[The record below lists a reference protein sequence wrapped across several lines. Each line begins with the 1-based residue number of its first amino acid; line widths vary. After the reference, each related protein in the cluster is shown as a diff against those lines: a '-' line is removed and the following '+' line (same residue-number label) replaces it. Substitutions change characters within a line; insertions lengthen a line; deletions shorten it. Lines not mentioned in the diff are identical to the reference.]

1 MLCLAAL
8 DLSFIFLCHLVTLWA
23 DAWWFQHI
31 PSYSTQASD
40 DQKQSPHLLSW
51 LSWLCYARGLFQLTV
66 CGGGTTLPTASS
78 AKKMLC
84 AAKRIANYNS
94 TVSNL
99 SKNGRFRFCPCF
111 APALSA
117 RCHGVDC
124 QTKDR
129 NKGDGG
135 SRELHGGGIG
145 DAYRILMIIAAR
157 DVRRA
162 QNTAL
167 RVFVLFW
174 LGRVTC
180 CIFGLRSAIQVF
192 RRNLRR
198 CHNVGRFNFQRK
210 YGCRSWQL
218 QGCICVQSPL
228 LSCLLCFRLQP
239 QPTWKNIKPR
249 PPPKK
254 RHTHLHTVS
263 TANVASCAWS

>member
-1 MLCLAAL
+1 ML
-8 DLSFIFLCHLVTLWA
+8 DDFSIFHHIPLRLRMIKSNLHICWA
-23 DAWWFQHI
+23 DWA
-31 PSYSTQASD
+31 
-40 DQKQSPHLLSW
+40 
-51 LSWLCYARGLFQLTV
+51 GFQLTV

-162 QNTAL
+162 QNTAS

-180 CIFGLRSAIQVF
+180 CIFGIRQVF

-239 QPTWKNIKPR
+239 QPIWKNIKPR

-263 TANVASCAWS
+263 TVNVASCAWW